1 MRRELNLKSWSTPR
15 FRYADDFGEEL
26 TQYAIANV
34 GFQSEPGGINYG
46 SEDEPS
52 YRISKP
58 PERPMS
64 KRVVIAFGTRPEAI
78 KMAPVVF
85 AMRKLVGIETIVLST
100 GQHRTQLEDALR
112 VFGLEPDTDL
122 QVMTERQTLP
132 VLMGRIVPAA
142 AEKLRELRA
151 DYVLVHGDT
160 LTTFAVTLAA
170 FFEGIPVAHVEA
182 GLRSFNLQEPFP
194 EEANRRLTD
203 VLTDLD
209 LPPTSTSKEN
219 LLREGKPEQN
229 IIVTGQTEVD
239 AVLYASQRG
248 APPPLPEGQRIVGV
262 TMHRRE
268 NLPFMRGLAAALAR
282 VAQVHPDCY
291 FVYPVHLN
299 PAVREAVYPELEGL
313 PNFALLEPLD
323 FGSMAALMKRSTLLV
338 TDSGGVQE
346 SGATLG
352 VPVVVLRNVTERPE
366 GLAVGAL
373 KLAGT
378 DPERVFATVDA
389 LLSDE
394 TALSAMRNRP
404 NPYGDGRAAERCA
417 QGVAWRLG
425 LGQRPADWEGP
436 VEKDSL
442 STYGK
447 P

>member
-1 MRRELNLKSWSTPR
+1 MPKH
-15 FRYADDFGEEL
+15 
-26 TQYAIANV
+26 
-34 GFQSEPGGINYG
+34 
-46 SEDEPS
+46 
-52 YRISKP
+52 
-58 PERPMS
+58 
-64 KRVVIAFGTRPEAI
+64 VIVAFGTRPEAI

-85 AMRKLVGIETIVLST
+85 ALRQQAGIRTTVLST

-112 VFGLEPDTDL
+112 VFRLEPDADL
-122 QVMTERQTLP
+122 RVMTERQTLP
-132 VLMGRIVPAA
+132 ALMGRIVPAA
-142 AEKLRELRA
+142 AHKLKELQA

-182 GLRSFNLQEPFP
+182 GLRSFNLLEPFP

-209 LPPTSTSKEN
+209 LPPTPTAKAN

-239 AVLYASQRG
+239 AVLYASARG
-248 APPPLPEGQRIVGV
+248 TPPPLPEGKRIVGV

-268 NLPFMRGLAAALAR
+268 NLPFMRELASALAR
-282 VAQVHPDCY
+282 VARAHPECH

-313 PNFALLEPLD
+313 SNFALLEPLD
-323 FGSMAALMKRSTLLV
+323 FGTMAALMKRATLLV

-366 GLAVGAL
+366 GLLVGAL

-378 DPERVFATVDA
+378 DPEQVFATVHA

-394 TALSAMRNRP
+394 AALEAMRNRP

-425 LGQRPADWEGP
+425 LGERPADWEGP
-436 VEKDSL
+436 HA
-442 STYGK
+442 YARQ

>member
-1 MRRELNLKSWSTPR
+1 M
-15 FRYADDFGEEL
+15 G
-26 TQYAIANV
+26 
-34 GFQSEPGGINYG
+34 
-46 SEDEPS
+46 
-52 YRISKP
+52 
-58 PERPMS
+58 
-64 KRVVIAFGTRPEAI
+64 KRVVLAFGTRPEAI
-78 KMAPVVF
+78 KMAPVIF
-85 AMRKLVGIETIVLST
+85 AMRRQVGIETVVLST

-112 VFGLEPDTDL
+112 VFDIVPDADL
-122 QVMTERQTLP
+122 QVMTDRQTLP
-132 VLMGRIVPAA
+132 ALMGRIVPAA
-142 AEKLRELRA
+142 ADKLKELRA
-151 DYVLVHGDT
+151 DYVMVHGDT

-170 FFEGIPVAHVEA
+170 FFEQIPVAHVEA
-182 GLRSFNLQEPFP
+182 GLRSFNMKEPFP

-209 LPPTSTSKEN
+209 LPPTPTSKEN
-219 LLREGKPEQN
+219 LLREGKPAQN

-239 AVLYASQRG
+239 AVVYASERG
-248 APPPLPEGQRIVGV
+248 TPPPLPEGKRIVGV

-268 NLPFMRGLAAALAR
+268 NLPFMRELAAALAR
-282 VAQVHPDCY
+282 VARAHPDCY

-313 PNFALLEPLD
+313 PNFALLEPLE
-323 FGSMAALMKRSTLLV
+323 FGAMAGLMKRASLLI

-378 DPERVFATVDA
+378 DPEQVYATIDT

-394 TALSAMRNRP
+394 AALEAMRNRP

-425 LGQRPADWEGP
+425 LGERPADWQGP
-436 VEKDSL
+436 AQV
-442 STYGK
+442 T
-447 P
+447 

>member
-1 MRRELNLKSWSTPR
+1 M
-15 FRYADDFGEEL
+15 
-26 TQYAIANV
+26 
-34 GFQSEPGGINYG
+34 
-46 SEDEPS
+46 
-52 YRISKP
+52 
-58 PERPMS
+58 

-78 KMAPVVF
+78 KMAPVIF
-85 AMRKLVGIETIVLST
+85 AMRRWPSIHSILLST

-112 VFGLEPDTDL
+112 VFGLVPDTDL

-132 VLMGRIVPAA
+132 DLMGRIVPAA
-142 AEKLRELRA
+142 ASRLRELEA
-151 DYVLVHGDT
+151 DYVMVHGDT

-182 GLRSFNLQEPFP
+182 GLRSFNLKEPFP

-209 LPPTSTSKEN
+209 LPPTPTSKAN
-219 LLREGKPEQN
+219 LLREGKPEET

-239 AVLYASQRG
+239 AVLYASARG
-248 APPPLPEGQRIVGV
+248 VPPPLPSDKRVVTV

-268 NLPFMRGLAAALAR
+268 NLPVMRDLALALAR
-282 VAQVHPDCY
+282 VAQAHPECH

-299 PAVREAVYPELEGL
+299 PAVREAVYPVLEGL
-313 PNFALLEPLD
+313 ANFSLLEPLD
-323 FGSMAALMKRSTLLV
+323 FGTMAALMKRSVLLV

-378 DPERVFATVDA
+378 DPEQVFATVHGLLRDEEA
-389 LLSDE
+389 L
-394 TALSAMRNRP
+394 AAMRNRP

-425 LGQRPADWEGP
+425 FCERPADWEGGP
-436 VEKDSL
+436 LV
-442 STYGK
+442 
-447 P
+447 